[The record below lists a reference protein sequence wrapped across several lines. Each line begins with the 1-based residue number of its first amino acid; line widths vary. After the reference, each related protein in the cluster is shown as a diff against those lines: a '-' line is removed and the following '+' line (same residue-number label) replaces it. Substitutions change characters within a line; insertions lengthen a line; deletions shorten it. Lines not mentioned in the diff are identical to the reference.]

1 MRVFY
6 GFFFEVFSKA
16 WSAIHS
22 NASSLSHSTFQ
33 NVNIQENGHSLM
45 TVRISCR
52 TKIRQMEIKGLLGSH
67 RRLKSKN
74 LSFVTVVPAIGM
86 GVLFPKVAED

>member
-1 MRVFY
+1 
-6 GFFFEVFSKA
+6 
-16 WSAIHS
+16 
-22 NASSLSHSTFQ
+22 
-33 NVNIQENGHSLM
+33 
-45 TVRISCR
+45 
-52 TKIRQMEIKGLLGSH
+52 MEIKGLLGSH